1 MVPIDSS
8 TPKTFGETWMFNPEC
23 CFDLDGFLTPCK
35 RTRPPPIFF
44 SYDPPLTF
52 SNLNDRF
59 QQLLNSSAVLFKIYI
74 DDSKYNDTYMNKYEE
89 FFRQNKHKILSLNI
103 QLLKESN
110 KYSSFFTV
118 NSLFNCLE
126 SLIIDICESTR
137 LIAIL
142 INLSCL
148 PRLFSLTIELPCST
162 KILNDTYRIIFTL
175 STLKTCRLK
184 GWKNEESISLPMAS
198 NQKLNTLK
206 YLTIDHHCTLNEL
219 YIIISYTPQLHRLNL
234 LYDFEIDSN
243 IKTILPIKLSNL
255 TSISLHMN
263 RVNFD
268 EFEIFIKK
276 LYSYLK
282 ILRITNQSKDITF
295 LNAHRWEQLV
305 LQCIPQ
311 LEEFDLQYYE
321 QRNDQFDYSSYTRE
335 SDQFI
340 SSFWIE
346 RKWIFE
352 IEINNESIN
361 YLIHPYRKRWYE
373 NCNSIPDLTKF
384 TRLTLTY
391 ILPDSL
397 HESVIVDIKRVLTIA
412 QVYHLEIPEENIFI
426 GALIEALNLVPEL
439 NTLKIYSLS
448 LYEPRNLSFEEYMIL
463 CSIEDIS
470 PGKLK
475 WNRTATTIIGG
486 YGTGPNQ
493 LNYPNGIFIESK
505 TKILYIADV
514 GNHRVQKRYP
524 NGEIITAAG
533 DPHGRAGIQYWQRD
547 AQNGTTV
554 AGNESL
560 GAALNEFHFP
570 TRVLVGSKKNIIVAD
585 SLNQQIMQWTF
596 PYDPKKNVGTIIAG
610 GNGAGLNPY
619 QLNNPNGLYLDEHN
633 QILYIS
639 NEESHSITQW
649 VIGDYEPRNI
659 YAGIPGRSG
668 DSAIQLYR
676 PQGIT
681 LDRYGNL
688 YVSDS
693 YNNRVQMFCPNSVFG
708 ITVAGTG
715 DAGSS
720 SNQLSYPQDIT
731 FDSEMNLYVTDTHN
745 FRIQKFDRIQ

>member
-1 MVPIDSS
+1 
-8 TPKTFGETWMFNPEC
+8 
-23 CFDLDGFLTPCK
+23 
-35 RTRPPPIFF
+35 
-44 SYDPPLTF
+44 
-52 SNLNDRF
+52 
-59 QQLLNSSAVLFKIYI
+59 
-74 DDSKYNDTYMNKYEE
+74 
-89 FFRQNKHKILSLNI
+89 
-103 QLLKESN
+103 
-110 KYSSFFTV
+110 
-118 NSLFNCLE
+118 
-126 SLIIDICESTR
+126 
-137 LIAIL
+137 
-142 INLSCL
+142 
-148 PRLFSLTIELPCST
+148 
-162 KILNDTYRIIFTL
+162 
-175 STLKTCRLK
+175 
-184 GWKNEESISLPMAS
+184 
-198 NQKLNTLK
+198 
-206 YLTIDHHCTLNEL
+206 
-219 YIIISYTPQLHRLNL
+219 
-234 LYDFEIDSN
+234 
-243 IKTILPIKLSNL
+243 
-255 TSISLHMN
+255 MN

-470 PGKLK
+470 KITKVYLEKMNIIEEFYFLLALCPFMTYFKVDSINDMNIESILEKIVEKINRDSNNYLRRLCFYIPMADDRMIQQLRIMIDCPGKLK

-596 PYDPKKNVGTIIAG
+596 PYDPKKNVGTIIA
-610 GNGAGLNPY
+610 
-619 QLNNPNGLYLDEHN
+619 
-633 QILYIS
+633 
-639 NEESHSITQW
+639 
-649 VIGDYEPRNI
+649 
-659 YAGIPGRSG
+659 
-668 DSAIQLYR
+668 
-676 PQGIT
+676 
-681 LDRYGNL
+681 
-688 YVSDS
+688 VS
-693 YNNRVQMFCPNSVFG
+693 Y
-708 ITVAGTG
+708 
-715 DAGSS
+715 
-720 SNQLSYPQDIT
+720 
-731 FDSEMNLYVTDTHN
+731 
-745 FRIQKFDRIQ
+745 